1 MATKK
6 EILAQQVA
14 QAVGA
19 GKVAALETVDFNDP
33 NRPKTCL
40 EVDFPI
46 LPVNQVAIIEGNA
59 GKPIYQMSKWWARR
73 RSSVFRS
80 MLIAAA
86 TKAPED
92 PSHAAKLVWDNYY
105 ANHQKKG
112 AFKHLKVADI
122 FMGGGTT
129 LVEGSRLG
137 MRMVGNDLNPVA
149 WFVVKQELANVDLEQ
164 VKKLLADIEAEVKPQ
179 IMPYYFCDGPNG
191 EKGTWTHLP
200 TQKVM
205 PADFDPLSIP
215 RDERKDYRYEGPEII
230 YTFWAKHGPCQVTG
244 CGHRTPIMS
253 SPVMA
258 VKTLSVKH
266 WEHTCGQCGGEYH
279 VEQDAARM
287 APDAP
292 LYVAPSEHPF
302 SVLDPKKGVVC
313 PHCRLALPATIR
325 VKEGLVL
332 DGPRGQ
338 IKLGK
343 GKNKKVELSL
353 LVHPQWLAGSP
364 KQDADGQPYGGS
376 AQDGAASTARWNQER
391 AGKIRLLEVRGVLP
405 EEVTCPKSKVTFP
418 TDRANKAGNGKF
430 TCTQCGTTQD
440 IIAALRPTGKTA
452 PFGAYGVQGY
462 APQRDKAGKP
472 YSGRFFAA
480 FDGAYA
486 KRCDAAF
493 AEWEAR
499 KDADLKAYWP
509 QSDIPPSLRAT
520 VKDLIANGHGYQQWA
535 DLFSP
540 RQLLVHA
547 QLLKAIVRIG
557 NYDWSVREYVLGA
570 FQQYLRNQCLFSFWN
585 PQRDTPE
592 PMFSN
597 SNYHP
602 KLTVVENCVFPA
614 LGRGNWASSTEGILE
629 GREWA
634 IHPWEVVSI
643 EGLKRRD
650 ASLAEQA
657 SGKSEKVF
665 PGDPVMAVPTPPP
678 QPSPAGGGSHLGHSR
693 AGGESFGGF
702 PAGASTHFSSPRRG
716 EVGRGETGPILTC
729 GSSTDLA
736 QLESGSLDLV
746 ITDPPFGDLLQYSE
760 LADFFYVWLRL
771 ALKSKYPEIFSAEY
785 TPKSL
790 EAVANSFREP
800 DDSNGFY
807 QRLLTQCW
815 REAYRLL
822 KPSGILSFT
831 FHHSEDE
838 PWVAVLESLFD
849 AGYYLEATYPI
860 RSDETKGDNAEF
872 GAQKIE
878 YDIIHVCRKRPPSN
892 LPPSGGEDRW
902 GAVSWGRM
910 RREVMADVRQLQAM
924 LENHAKEGLPAADI
938 QVIRRGK
945 ALEYFSRH
953 YGKVYVDEGRTIS
966 VKDALVGINQ
976 LIDEDADKG
985 KEPPP
990 VTAEPM
996 TRQFLRTFGTATEM
1010 KRDQLQKFLR
1020 GTITTPDEFVQRG
1033 WCSEV
1038 KKVFTRTHPLAFA
1051 RDWSGKH
1058 KRKLTS
1064 DLDQAL
1070 VLIGACVDGSG
1081 INASDTLKN
1090 DHFKP
1095 HVALKPLLEWL
1106 QKNGPDQTTRNA
1118 ASRAVSIFNA
1128 WKSSQGPKPRQISLF
1143 DDEAEYA

>member
-6 EILAQQVA
+6 ELLQQAVA
-14 QAVGA
+14 KAVGA
-19 GKVAALETVDFNDP
+19 GKPVALETVDFNDP

-92 PSHAAKLVWDNYY
+92 KSHAAKLVWDNYY

-137 MRMVGNDLNPVA
+137 MQMVGNDLNPVA
-149 WFVVKQELANVDLEQ
+149 WFVVKQELANVDLEE
-164 VKKLLADIEAEVKPQ
+164 VKKLLAEIEAEVKPQ
-179 IMPYYFCDGPNG
+179 IMPYYYCDGPEG

-200 TQKVM
+200 SNKAM
-205 PADFDPLSIP
+205 PADFDPLTIP
-215 RDERKDYRYEGPEII
+215 RDERKDYRYEGPEAI

-244 CGHRTPIMS
+244 CGHRTPIMTN
-253 SPVMA
+253 PVMA
-258 VKTLSVKH
+258 VKTISVKH
-266 WEHTCGQCGGEYH
+266 WEHTCSKCGGEFH
-279 VEQDAARM
+279 VEEEAARM
-287 APDAP
+287 APDSP
-292 LYVAPSEHPF
+292 LYVAPDEYPF
-302 SVLDPKKGVVC
+302 SVLDRRKGVLC
-313 PHCRLALPATIR
+313 PHCGHTAM
-325 VKEGLVL
+325 VN
-332 DGPRGQ
+332 
-338 IKLGK
+338 LGK
-343 GKNKKVELSL
+343 PKKPNKKVELSL
-353 LVHPQWLAGSP
+353 LVHPQWLAGEA
-364 KQDADGQPYGGS
+364 KQDTNGQPYGGS
-376 AQDGAASTARWNQER
+376 AQDDVAATMRWDSAR
-391 AGKIRLLEVRGVLP
+391 ASKIRLLEVRGALP
-405 EEVTCPKSKVTFP
+405 DEVTCPETKITFAPENGTVPKKSHY
-418 TDRANKAGNGKF
+418 ACAA
-430 TCTQCGTTQD
+430 CGTVQD
-440 IIAALRPTGKTA
+440 VLRTIKATGKTGPMA
-452 PFGAYGVQGY
+452 AYAVQGY
-462 APQRDKAGKP
+462 APKRDAAGKP

-480 FDGAYA
+480 YGTPHARQYDT
-486 KRCDAAF
+486 AF

-499 KDADLKAYWP
+499 KDDDLKDYWP
-509 QSDIPPSLRAT
+509 RSELPYGFMTHHLQGGVP
-520 VKDLIANGHGYQQWA
+520 NHGFTHWWTM
-535 DLFSP
+535 FNP
-540 RQLLVHA
+540 RQLLMHA
-547 QLLKAIVRIG
+547 QLLKAIVEVG
-557 NYDWSVREYVLGA
+557 NYDWNVREFVVGA
-570 FQQYLRNQCLFSFWN
+570 FQQYLRNQNLFCFWDSGYDKLV
-585 PQRDTPE
+585 PH
-592 PMFSN
+592 MSN
-597 SNYHP
+597 NNYHP
-602 KLTVVENCVFPA
+602 KNNVVENSVFPV
-614 LGRGNWASSTEGILE
+614 LGRGNWASCIDGINE

-634 IHPWEVVSI
+634 AQPWDSVSI
-643 EGLKRRD
+643 EALKRRD
-650 ASLAEQA
+650 PALADQLG
-657 SGKSEKVF
+657 GKSEKVF
-665 PGDPVMAVPTPPP
+665 PGDPVLDVAVH
-678 QPSPAGGGSHLGHSR
+678 Q
-693 AGGESFGGF
+693 
-702 PAGASTHFSSPRRG
+702 
-716 EVGRGETGPILTC
+716 

-746 ITDPPFGDLLQYSE
+746 ITDPPFGGLLHYSE

-771 ALKSKYPEIFSAEY
+771 ALKDKYPAIFGAEY

-790 EAVANSFREP
+790 EAVANRAREP
-800 DDSNGFY
+800 EDPDGFY

-815 REAYRLL
+815 REAHRLL
-822 KPSGILSFT
+822 KPSGILAFT

-860 RSDETKGDNAEF
+860 RSDETKGEGEF
-872 GAQKIE
+872 GSKTIE
-878 YDIIHVCRKRPPSN
+878 YDIIHVCRKRTEEPKP
-892 LPPSGGEDRW
+892 
-902 GAVSWGRM
+902 VSWGRM

-953 YGKVYVDEGRTIS
+953 YGKVYVDEGRSIS
-966 VKDALVGINQ
+966 VRDALVGINQ

-990 VTAEPM
+990 VNAEPM
-996 TRQFLRTFGTATEM
+996 TRQFLRTFGAATEM

-1020 GTITTPDEFVQRG
+1020 GTITTPDDFEQRG

-1038 KKVFTRTHPLAFA
+1038 KKVFTRTAPLNFA
-1051 RDWSGKH
+1051 RDWQGKH

-1081 INASDTLKN
+1081 INASDTLTN
-1090 DHFKP
+1090 DNFKP
-1095 HVALKPLLEWL
+1095 HIALKPLLEWL
-1106 QKNGPDQTTRNA
+1106 QKNGSDQTTRNA
-1118 ASRAVSIFNA
+1118 ASRAVAIFSTWQA
-1128 WKSSQGPKPRQISLF
+1128 SQAPKPQQVSLF
-1143 DDEAEYA
+1143 DDDGEYTQ

>member
-6 EILAQQVA
+6 ELLQQEIA
-14 QAVGA
+14 KAIGA
-19 GKVAALETVDFNDP
+19 GKAVALETVDFNDP

-46 LPVNQVAIIEGNA
+46 LPVNQVAVIEGNA

-86 TKAPED
+86 TKAPDD

-112 AFKHLKVADI
+112 AFKHLTVADI

-137 MRMVGNDLNPVA
+137 MQMVGNDLNPVA
-149 WFVVKQELANVDLEQ
+149 WFVVKQELANVDVEE

-179 IMPYYFCDGPNG
+179 IMPYYYCDGPEG
-191 EKGTWTHLP
+191 EKGEWTHLP
-200 TQKVM
+200 TNKVM
-205 PADFDPLSIP
+205 PTDFDPLAIP

-244 CGHRTPIMS
+244 CGHRTPIMT

-258 VKTLSVKH
+258 VKTLTVKH
-266 WEHTCGQCGGEYH
+266 WQHTCGKCGEAFD
-279 VEQDAARM
+279 VEEEAARM

-292 LYVAPSEHPF
+292 LYVAPDEAPY
-302 SVLDPKKGVVC
+302 SVLDRKKGAIC
-313 PHCRLALPATIR
+313 PHCGHTAL
-325 VKEGLVL
+325 VN
-332 DGPRGQ
+332 
-338 IKLGK
+338 LGK

-353 LVHPQWLAGSP
+353 LVHPQWLAGEA
-364 KQDADGQPYGGS
+364 KQDGNGQPYGGS
-376 AQDGAASTARWNQER
+376 AQDDVAATTRWDAAR
-391 AGKIRLLEVRGVLP
+391 AAKIRLLEVRGALP
-405 EEVTCPKSKVTFP
+405 DEVTDSETGITFAPEKGTLPKRSSF
-418 TDRANKAGNGKF
+418 ACAS
-430 TCTQCGTTQD
+430 CGTVQGVMSSIKATKKSGQM
-440 IIAALRPTGKTA
+440 AAYA
-452 PFGAYGVQGY
+452 VQGY
-462 APQRDKAGKP
+462 APKRDEAGKP

-480 FDGAYA
+480 YDMSHARQY
-486 KRCDAAF
+486 DAAF

-499 KDADLKAYWP
+499 KNADLKEYWP
-509 QSDIPPSLRAT
+509 RSEVPYGFMTVVANSDIRENYGFT
-520 VKDLIANGHGYQQWA
+520 HWWTMFN
-535 DLFSP
+535 P

-547 QLLKAIVRIG
+547 QLLKAIVEVG
-557 NYDWSVREYVLGA
+557 SYDWNTREYVLGA

-585 PQRDTPE
+585 LQRDTPE

-597 SNYHP
+597 NNYHP
-602 KLTVVENCVFPA
+602 KSTLIENCVFPG
-614 LGRGNWASSTEGILE
+614 LGRGNWASSSEGILE
-629 GREWA
+629 GRDWA
-634 IHPWEVVSI
+634 VHPWEAVSA
-643 EGLKRRD
+643 ETLKRRD
-650 ASLAEQA
+650 AALAA
-657 SGKSEKVF
+657 GISGKSEKVF
-665 PGDPVMAVPTPPP
+665 PGDPV
-678 QPSPAGGGSHLGHSR
+678 
-693 AGGESFGGF
+693 
-702 PAGASTHFSSPRRG
+702 G
-716 EVGRGETGPILTC
+716 EVAIYQ

-736 QLESGSLDLV
+736 QVDNASLDLV
-746 ITDPPFGDLLQYSE
+746 ITDPPFGGLLHYSE
-760 LADFFYVWLRL
+760 LSDFFYVWLRL
-771 ALKSKYPEIFSAEY
+771 VLKEKYPGYFGAEY

-790 EAVANSFREP
+790 EAVANRAREP
-800 DDSNGFY
+800 EDPDGFY

-815 REAYRLL
+815 REAHRTL
-822 KPSGILSFT
+822 KPSGILAFT

-860 RSDETKGDNAEF
+860 RSDETKGEGEF
-872 GAQKIE
+872 GSKTIE
-878 YDIIHVCRKRPPSN
+878 YDIIHVCRKRTEAPKP
-892 LPPSGGEDRW
+892 
-902 GAVSWGRM
+902 VSWGRM

-966 VKDALVGINQ
+966 VRDALVGINQ

-985 KEPPP
+985 KEAPP
-990 VTAEPM
+990 VNAEPI
-996 TRQFLRTFGTATEM
+996 TRQFLRTFGNAAEL
-1010 KRDQLQKFLR
+1010 KRDQLQKFLK
-1020 GTITTPDEFVQRG
+1020 GSITTPDEFVQRG
-1033 WCSEV
+1033 WCSE
-1038 KKVFTRTHPLAFA
+1038 KNKVFTRTDSLAFA
-1051 RDWSGKH
+1051 REWSGRH
-1058 KRKLTS
+1058 RRKLIS

-1070 VLIGACVDGSG
+1070 VLVGACFDNSG

-1090 DHFKP
+1090 ENFKP

-1106 QKNGPDQTTRNA
+1106 HRNAPDQANRNA
-1118 ASRAVSIFNA
+1118 ASRAITIYNA
-1128 WKSSQGPKPRQISLF
+1128 WAASQGPQPVQASLF
-1143 DDEAEYA
+1143 DDDGEYGQ

>member
-6 EILAQQVA
+6 EHLAQEIA
-14 QAVGA
+14 KAVGG
-19 GKVAALETVDFNDP
+19 GKAVALETVDFNDP

-40 EVDFPI
+40 EVDFPV
-46 LPVNQVAIIEGNA
+46 LPINEIAKVETASGA
-59 GKPIYQMSKWWARR
+59 GRKPIYTMTKWWARR
-73 RSSVFRS
+73 PSSVFRS
-80 MLIAAA
+80 LLIAAA

-92 PSHAAKLVWDNYY
+92 PAESAKLVWDNYY

-137 MRMVGNDLNPVA
+137 MQMFGNDLNPVA
-149 WFVVKQELANVDLEQ
+149 WFVVKQELANVDQEQ

-179 IMPYYFCDGPNG
+179 IMPYYYCDGPDG

-200 TQKVM
+200 SKKVM
-205 PADFDPLSIP
+205 TTDFDPLSIP
-215 RDERKDYRYEGPEII
+215 HNERKDYRYEGPEVI
-230 YTFWAKHGPCQVTG
+230 YSFWAKHGPCQVTG

-258 VKTLSVKH
+258 VKTISVKH
-266 WEHTCGQCGGEYH
+266 WEHSCSKCGGEFH
-279 VEQDAARM
+279 VEEDAARM

-302 SVLDPKKGVVC
+302 SVLDKRRGVIC
-313 PHCRLALPATIR
+313 PHCGHTAM
-325 VKEGLVL
+325 VN
-332 DGPRGQ
+332 
-338 IKLGK
+338 LGK

-364 KQDADGQPYGGS
+364 KQDADSQPYGGS
-376 AQDGAASTARWNQER
+376 AQDDVAATTRWDVER
-391 AGKIRLLEVRGVLP
+391 ASKIRLLEVRGALP
-405 EEVTCPKSKVTFP
+405 DEVTCPETKITFAPENGTVPKKSHY
-418 TDRANKAGNGKF
+418 ACAA
-430 TCTQCGTTQD
+430 CGTVQD
-440 IIAALRPTGKTA
+440 VLTTIKATGKTGPMA
-452 PFGAYGVQGY
+452 AYAVQGY
-462 APQRDKAGKP
+462 APKRDAAGKP

-480 FDGAYA
+480 YDRTHARQY
-486 KRCDAAF
+486 DAVL
-493 AEWEAR
+493 AEWEER
-499 KDADLKAYWP
+499 KDADLKDYWP
-509 QSDIPPSLRAT
+509 RSELPYGFMTHHLQGGVP
-520 VKDLIANGHGYQQWA
+520 NHGFTHWWTM
-535 DLFSP
+535 FSP
-540 RQLLVHA
+540 RQRLVHA
-547 QLLKAIVRIG
+547 LLLKAIATAGDHEWR
-557 NYDWSVREYVLGA
+557 VREFVLGA
-570 FQQYLRNQCLFSFWN
+570 FHRYLQHQNMLCFWDIQQDCVAPSLSNQNF
-585 PQRDTPE
+585 
-592 PMFSN
+592 
-597 SNYHP
+597 HP
-602 KLTVVENCVFPA
+602 KSTVVENSVFA
-614 LGRGNWASSTEGILE
+614 HLGRGNWNSSLDSLLDALDWLASPTEL
-629 GREWA
+629 
-634 IHPWEVVSI
+634 VSNERLNVKFPNI
-643 EGLKRRD
+643 G
-650 ASLAEQA
+650 SQT
-657 SGKSEKVF
+657 SGKSTKLAL
-665 PGDPVMAVPTPPP
+665 GDVLT
-678 QPSPAGGGSHLGHSR
+678 
-693 AGGESFGGF
+693 
-702 PAGASTHFSSPRRG
+702 GADVLCS
-716 EVGRGETGPILTC
+716 
-729 GSSTDLA
+729 SSTDLQQYA
-736 QLESGSLDLV
+736 ESSLDLV
-746 ITDPPFGDLLQYSE
+746 ITDPPFGGLLHYSE
-760 LADFFYVWLRL
+760 LSDFFYVWLRL
-771 ALKSKYPEIFSAEY
+771 ALKSKYPDYFNAEY

-790 EAVANSFREP
+790 EAVANRAREP
-800 DDSNGFY
+800 EDPDGFY

-815 REAYRLL
+815 REAHRAL
-822 KPSGILSFT
+822 KPSGILAFT

-860 RSDETKGDNAEF
+860 RSDETKGDGEF
-872 GAQKIE
+872 GSRTIE
-878 YDIIHVCRKRPPSN
+878 FDIIHVCRKRTEEPKP
-892 LPPSGGEDRW
+892 
-902 GAVSWGRM
+902 VSWGRM

-966 VKDALVGINQ
+966 VRDALVGINQ

-990 VTAEPM
+990 VNAEPM
-996 TRQFLRTFGTATEM
+996 TRQFLRTFGAATEM

-1020 GTITTPDEFVQRG
+1020 GTITTPDDFEQRG

-1038 KKVFTRTHPLAFA
+1038 KKVFTRTNPLDFA

-1090 DHFKP
+1090 DNFKP

-1118 ASRAVSIFNA
+1118 ASRAVSIFTTWQA
-1128 WKSSQGPKPRQISLF
+1128 SQAPKPQQASLF
-1143 DDEAEYA
+1143 DNDGEYA

>member
-6 EILAQQVA
+6 ELLAQEVA
-14 QAVGA
+14 KAVGA
-19 GKVAALETVDFNDP
+19 GKTVALETVDFNDP

-92 PSHAAKLVWDNYY
+92 KSHAAKLVWDNYY

-137 MRMVGNDLNPVA
+137 MQMVGNDLNPVA

-179 IMPYYFCDGPNG
+179 IMPYYYCDGPEG

-200 TQKVM
+200 TKKVM
-205 PADFDPLSIP
+205 PADFDPLTIP
-215 RDERKDYRYEGPEII
+215 RDERKDYRYEGPEAI

-258 VKTLSVKH
+258 VKTISVKH
-266 WEHTCGQCGGEYH
+266 WEHSCSKCGGEFH
-279 VEQDAARM
+279 VEEDAARM

-302 SVLDPKKGVVC
+302 SVLDRRKGVIC
-313 PHCRLALPATIR
+313 PHCGHTAM
-325 VKEGLVL
+325 VN
-332 DGPRGQ
+332 
-338 IKLGK
+338 LGK

-364 KQDADGQPYGGS
+364 KQDENSQPYGGS
-376 AQDGAASTARWNQER
+376 AQDDVAATTRWDSER
-391 AGKIRLLEVRGVLP
+391 ASKIRLLEVRGTLP
-405 EEVTCPKSKVTFP
+405 EEVTCPETKITFAPENGTVPKKSHY
-418 TDRANKAGNGKF
+418 ACAA
-430 TCTQCGTTQD
+430 CGTVQD
-440 IIAALRPTGKTA
+440 VLTTIKATGKTGPMA
-452 PFGAYGVQGY
+452 AYAVQGY
-462 APQRDKAGKP
+462 APKRDAAGKP

-480 FDGAYA
+480 YGTAHAQQYDT
-486 KRCDAAF
+486 AF

-499 KDADLKAYWP
+499 KDDDLKDYWP
-509 QSDIPPSLRAT
+509 RSELPYGFMTHHLQGGVP
-520 VKDLIANGHGYQQWA
+520 NHGFTHWWTMYN
-535 DLFSP
+535 P

-547 QLLKAIVRIG
+547 QLLKAIVEVG
-557 NYDWSVREYVLGA
+557 NYDWKVREYVLGA
-570 FQQYLRNQCLFSFWN
+570 FQNYLRNQCVLAFWHIN
-585 PQRDTPE
+585 KDHFVPA
-592 PMFSN
+592 MSN
-597 SNYHP
+597 NNFHP
-602 KLTVVENCVFPA
+602 KSTLIEVGVFSPM
-614 LGRGNWASSTEGILE
+614 GYGPWASCTPSLLAA
-629 GREWA
+629 REWA
-634 IHPWEVVSI
+634 IEPWEAVSA
-643 EGLKRRD
+643 ESLKRKD
-650 ASLAEQA
+650 EALASGI

-665 PGDPVMAVPTPPP
+665 PGDPVLDVTLH
-678 QPSPAGGGSHLGHSR
+678 Q
-693 AGGESFGGF
+693 
-702 PAGASTHFSSPRRG
+702 
-716 EVGRGETGPILTC
+716 

-736 QLESGSLDLV
+736 QLETGSLDLV
-746 ITDPPFGDLLQYSE
+746 ITDPPFGGLLHYSE

-771 ALKSKYPEIFSAEY
+771 ALKGKYPEIFNAEY

-790 EAVANSFREP
+790 EAVANRAREP
-800 DDSNGFY
+800 EDPDGFY

-815 REAYRLL
+815 REAHRLL
-822 KPSGILSFT
+822 KPSGILAFT

-860 RSDETKGDNAEF
+860 RSDETKGEGEF
-872 GAQKIE
+872 GSKTIE
-878 YDIIHVCRKRPPSN
+878 YDIIHVCRKRTEEPKP
-892 LPPSGGEDRW
+892 
-902 GAVSWGRM
+902 VSWGRM

-990 VTAEPM
+990 VNAEPM
-996 TRQFLRTFGTATEM
+996 TRQFLRTFGAATEM

-1020 GTITTPDEFVQRG
+1020 GTITTPDDFEQRG

-1038 KKVFTRTHPLAFA
+1038 KKVVTRTNPLDFA

-1090 DHFKP
+1090 DNFKP

-1118 ASRAVSIFNA
+1118 ASRAVSIFTTWQA
-1128 WKSSQGPKPRQISLF
+1128 SQAPKPLQASLF
-1143 DDEAEYA
+1143 DDDGEYA